1 MDGDHGGVM
10 GEQTCYKCAGA
21 GVTEKV
27 EYTVT
32 TDQNG
37 NQTPQRNSY
46 ISPCDA
52 CGGSGK
58 VH

>member
-1 MDGDHGGVM
+1 M

-58 VH
+58 VYS